1 MEGVDVLFIN
11 RNKQPNHVSKLDF
24 TSKNKV
30 QITVNPLTEH
40 NQLSA
45 YNKTLLLN
53 YWVEVF
59 CEIAH

>member
-30 QITVNPLTEH
+30 RITVNPLTEH

-53 YWVEVF
+53 CWVEVF